1 MLNALD
7 KTILEA
13 VTDLKTIPGGAY
25 NIRKNG
31 QLLERKT
38 TDRIMFESLKDRSGI
53 SVTVKP
59 FTVNEILH
67 IPVIVS
73 QAGLNDVVYNKFVI
87 GEGCDVTIVAGCG
100 LHCSGSSFSGHEG
113 IHEFFVGESARVK
126 YVEKHVALGDGK
138 GKRALHPTTKVFMEQ
153 GSFMEME
160 LTQLGGVDD
169 ANRINEA
176 VLGPESSL
184 TVTER
189 VMTDTHQSAV
199 SKNEIILEG
208 HGSRAN
214 LVSRS
219 VIKGDSRQDF
229 FAAIE
234 AKAKCFG
241 HIECDAIIMDNGV
254 NETVPALRARH
265 PDAELTHEAS
275 IGKIANDQLVKIMSM
290 GLSYDEA
297 VNWIIQGFLK

>member
-7 KTILEA
+7 KNLLEA
-13 VTDLKTIPGGAY
+13 VINLKTIPGGAY

-38 TDRIMFESLKDRSGI
+38 TDRISVDNLEDRPGVV
-53 SVTVKP
+53 VTVKP
-59 FTVNEILH
+59 FTVNETIH
-67 IPVIVS
+67 IPVLVS
-73 QAGLNDVVYNKFVI
+73 QAGLNDVVYNKFII
-87 GEGCDVTIVAGCG
+87 GEGCDITIVAGCG
-100 LHCSGSSFSGHEG
+100 LHCSGSSIRGHEG
-113 IHEFFVGESARVK
+113 IHEFFVG
-126 YVEKHVALGDGK
+126 
-138 GKRALHPTTKVFMEQ
+138 KRLLNPTTKVFLDP
-153 GSFMEME
+153 GALMEME
-160 LTQLGGVDD
+160 LTQLGGVDE
-169 ANRINEA
+169 ANRVNEA
-176 VLGPESSL
+176 LLGDNSSL
-184 TVTER
+184 MVTER
-189 VMTDTHQSAV
+189 VMTDTHQTAI